1 MKKMIVAVSFL
12 LAGGACYL
20 ALSFYFFPLPFSA
33 AEAAYFTEAMRH
45 MMPVK
50 LLIALIV
57 ALIFAFAADFKMQQ
71 TAGSE

>member
-1 MKKMIVAVSFL
+1 MKKTIVAASFL
-12 LAGGACYL
+12 LAGSTCYL

-33 AEAAYFTEAMRH
+33 AEVSYFAESMRN

-57 ALIFAFAADFKMQQ
+57 ALIVAFAADFKMRQ
-71 TAGSE
+71 TANTK